1 MKVVSPLTAIIYGY
15 KAEVKLMQMFF
26 RIRAVWSIFV
36 VGEGKSYSRN
46 ATVPSDVSPTVV
58 SIISFLCI
66 FTQETLFSP
75 PTTPTNIRW
84 SQTAKSWDSTHVAD
98 IYIFE

>member
-26 RIRAVWSIFV
+26 GIRAVWSIFV

-46 ATVPSDVSPTVV
+46 ETVPSDVSPTVV
-58 SIISFLCI
+58 SIFFFPLYIHPGN
-66 FTQETLFSP
+66 TLLP
-75 PTTPTNIRW
+75 PPPPP
-84 SQTAKSWDSTHVAD
+84 H
-98 IYIFE
+98 